1 MHRKAVSAVNPVFQ
15 SEVAGSSLEW
25 TDDLYVGVIADF
37 LHKVPYVMWMA
48 INYILCHCSTRCKVG
63 YQLPEVCTSKRSLT
77 ILSSAYPKYK
87 TGKQPSDHQA
97 RKDGFVKVALKVAV
111 KLALKMASIPR
122 SSSSQ
127 SACFVSCS
135 VCSLSHMVA
144 RKCGMMPWKSVE
156 KRDYVIWKSVEKCV
170 ILSLKSVEECE

>member
-1 MHRKAVSAVNPVFQ
+1 MHSKAVFADNPVFL
-15 SEVAGSSLEW
+15 SEMAGSLLEW
-25 TDDLYVGVIADF
+25 TDDLYVVVIADF
-37 LHKVPYVMWMA
+37 LHQVPCRMRMA
-48 INYILCHCSTRCKVG
+48 IDRVRCSRCKVG

-77 ILSSAYPKYK
+77 ILSSAYPKNK

-97 RKDGFVKVALKVAV
+97 RKDGFVKVAVAV
-111 KLALKMASIPR
+111 KMALKMASIPR

-144 RKCGMMPWKSVE
+144 GKCGMMPWKSVE

-170 ILSLKSVEECE
+170 ILSSKSVEECE